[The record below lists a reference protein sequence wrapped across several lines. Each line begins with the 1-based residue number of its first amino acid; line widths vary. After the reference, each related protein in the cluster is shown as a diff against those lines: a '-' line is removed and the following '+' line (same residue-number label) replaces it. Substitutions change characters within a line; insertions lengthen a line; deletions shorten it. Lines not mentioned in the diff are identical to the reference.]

1 MKKALLLFCM
11 VITLVASSA
20 FAQEVRGCSTRR
32 VVYEGKEYTQRWS
45 SETSNKYYGWEIKNN
60 NSIKI
65 SVDITLYSQGG
76 VYTNGS
82 TAVQEGKHTVKTQ
95 SIILKPGES
104 YIFKREEHCST
115 KVDYDC
121 DFPISSYFI
130 EYKAYKLQ

>member
-1 MKKALLLFCM
+1 MKKVLLMFCLA
-11 VITLVASSA
+11 ISLIGPSA

-32 VVYEGKEYTQRWS
+32 VVYEGPEYTELFS
-45 SETSNKYYGWEIKNN
+45 SKKSNKYYGWEIENN

-76 VYTNGS
+76 VYSNGY
-82 TAVQEGKHTVKTQ
+82 TTVEEGKKTVKTQ

-104 YIFKREEHCST
+104 YVFKREEHCST

-121 DFPISSYFI
+121 DYPISSYFI
-130 EYKAYKLQ
+130 EYKAYKIQ